1 MLFYQKTTEET
12 LKVVDSSSKGLS
24 GKEAKQRL
32 KKYGYNSIT
41 IKGEPL
47 WRKIVEPFWNVFMLV
62 LIIAAAIAIF
72 KGEALDAVII
82 VIIIA
87 VSSVIYYA
95 QSFSTERILR
105 ALRKHDKQTIEVLR
119 NEKAVEIDS
128 EELVPG
134 DIIML
139 YEGQKIPA
147 DARLLHAKN
156 VRCDESLLTGEST
169 PVSKQ
174 TKPLQNKKETYE
186 QTNMLFQGSFVVSG
200 EVTAVIVATGND
212 TQFGQLAALAG
223 SDKQVSPVQN
233 KIDKLL
239 TQIVVVIAA
248 ISVVAFGLS
257 LLRNMEAAEALRF
270 VLTLAVSAVPEGLPV
285 AITVIL
291 VLGMRRMAKR
301 KALVRS
307 MRAIESIGVIT
318 TIATDK
324 TGTLTK
330 NQLSVTD
337 LWQPHDR
344 AEESVLA
351 KSALLTINRGKAK
364 LHDPLDDAMHRFASE
379 HHVSQPKDYK
389 LIASLPFDHQFAM
402 SGNVWSTHSGHE
414 VIVKGAPEHVL
425 ARSSLTEKQLKNA
438 EETLKTFTSHGFRVI
453 AIAKIK
459 LPGSIQSLEELPKK
473 GFIFEGF
480 LTVADILRSEAK
492 SAIQAAKNAGV
503 SVRMVTGDHF
513 ETAYTIG
520 KLLGMVAHREQVFDS
535 REMTKMTD
543 KTLVSRVSHSSIFA
557 RVIPENKHRLLS
569 ILKKHDITAMTG
581 DGVND
586 VPALSNAHV
595 GIAMG
600 SGSQI
605 AKEAGDIV
613 LLDNNFKSIITA
625 IKEGRIILSN
635 IRRMLFYLLAT
646 SAGEV
651 MTMLGAL
658 LIGLPLPVATVQILW
673 INLVTDTSLVI
684 PLGLE
689 PGEKHIMKTPPRK
702 PTAPILDRFLITR
715 IIFIALAMAIIA
727 LCIFFIFLQ
736 SHSVDYA
743 RTITFS
749 SLVVMQWANAFNARS
764 ELQSLF
770 TRIKAVNT
778 KFYIGLAV
786 AISLQMFALFGPLQ
800 SILHVA
806 PVNASDLL
814 FTGAISAGIIII
826 IGELHKVHSRRNLKN
841 LGD

>member
-1 MLFYQKTTEET
+1 MLFYQKTTDET
-12 LKVVDSSSKGLS
+12 LAAVGGSTGGLS
-24 GKEAKQRL
+24 SKEAKKRL
-32 KKYGYNSIT
+32 KKYGENSIT
-41 IKGEPL
+41 VKGGSL
-47 WRKIVEPFWNVFMLV
+47 WRKIIEPFWNVFMLV
-62 LIIAAAIAIF
+62 LIIAATIAIA

-82 VIIIA
+82 LVIIT
-87 VSSVIYYA
+87 VSAVIYYV

-105 ALRKHDKQTIEVLR
+105 ALKKHDKQIVEVLR
-119 NEKAVEIDS
+119 NNKAIEIPS
-128 EELVPG
+128 EQLVPG

-139 YEGQKIPA
+139 YEGQKVPA
-147 DARLLHAKN
+147 DARLFYAKN

-174 TKPLQNKKETYE
+174 TKQLHNKKEVYE
-186 QTNMLFQGSFVVSG
+186 QSNMLFQGSFIVSG
-200 EVTAVIVATGND
+200 EATVIIVATGNG
-212 TQFGQLAALAG
+212 TQFGKLAALAG
-223 SDKQVSPVQN
+223 GDQQTSPVQN

-239 TQIVVVIAA
+239 TQIIISVAA
-248 ISVVAFGLS
+248 IAIVAFGLS
-257 LLRNMEAAEALRF
+257 LLRGMEIAEALRF

-285 AITVIL
+285 AISVIL
-291 VLGMRRMAKR
+291 VLGMRRMARR

-337 LWQPHDR
+337 LWQPHER
-344 AEESVLA
+344 AEESILA
-351 KSALLTINRGKAK
+351 QLSLLATNRGKGK

-379 HHVSQPKDYK
+379 HSAVQPSGYT
-389 LIASLPFDHQFAM
+389 LISSLPFDHRFAM
-402 SGNVWSTHSGHE
+402 SGNIWSTQNGHE
-414 VIVKGAPEHVL
+414 AIIKGAPEHIL
-425 ARSSLTEKQLKNA
+425 ARSSLTAKQLA
-438 EETLKTFTSHGFRVI
+438 ACEEALKTFTSHGFRVI
-453 AIAKIK
+453 AVAKVK
-459 LPGSIQSLEELPKK
+459 LPNAILSLEELPKNK
-473 GFIFEGF
+473 FTFEGF
-480 LTVADILRSEAK
+480 LTVEDILRHEAK
-492 SAIQAAKNAGV
+492 SAINEAKAAGV
-503 SVRMVTGDHF
+503 SVRMITGDHF
-513 ETAYTIG
+513 ETAFNIG
-520 KLLGMVAHREQVFDS
+520 RQLGMVTHRDQVFDS
-535 REMTKMTD
+535 RQMQKMSDAALIT
-543 KTLVSRVSHSSIFA
+543 RVRGSFIFA

-569 ILKKHDITAMTG
+569 ILKKDAITAMTG

-600 SGSQI
+600 GGSQI

-625 IKEGRIILSN
+625 IKEGRIIFSN

-646 SAGEV
+646 STGEV
-651 MTMLGAL
+651 ITMLGAL

-715 IIFIALAMAIIA
+715 IILISLSMAVLALV
-727 LCIFFIFLQ
+727 IFFIFLQ
-736 SHSVDYA
+736 FHSVDYA

-764 ELQSLF
+764 EVQSLF
-770 TRIKAVNT
+770 TRIKVVNT
-778 KFYIGLAV
+778 KFYAGLV
-786 AISLQMFALFGPLQ
+786 IAISLQMLALFGPLQ
-800 SILHVA
+800 GVLHVV
-806 PVNASDLL
+806 PVDLNDLL
-814 FTGAISAGIIII
+814 ITGVISATIIIT
-826 IGELHKVHSRRNLKN
+826 IGELHKIHSRKSLKN
-841 LGD
+841 

>member
-12 LKVVDSSSKGLS
+12 LTAVAGSAQGLS
-24 GKEAKQRL
+24 SKEAKKRL
-32 KKYGYNSIT
+32 KKYGENSIT

-47 WRKIVEPFWNVFMLV
+47 WRKVIEPFWNVFMLV
-62 LIIAAAIAIF
+62 LIIAAAIAIA

-82 VIIIA
+82 LIIIA
-87 VSSVIYYA
+87 VSAIIYYV

-105 ALRKHDKQTIEVLR
+105 ALKKHDKQIIEVLR
-119 NEKAVEIDS
+119 NNKVTEIPA
-128 EELVPG
+128 EQLVQG

-174 TKPLQNKKETYE
+174 TKQLHSKKETYE
-186 QTNMLFQGSFVVSG
+186 QTNMLFQGSFIVAG
-200 EVTAVIVATGND
+200 EATAIVVATGNN
-212 TQFGQLAALAG
+212 TQFGKLAALAG
-223 SDKQVSPVQN
+223 SDQQTSPVQN

-239 TQIVVVIAA
+239 TQIIIAIAA
-248 ISVVAFGLS
+248 IATVAFGLS
-257 LLRNMEAAEALRF
+257 LLRGMEVAEALRF

-285 AITVIL
+285 AISVIL

-307 MRAIESIGVIT
+307 MRAIESIGVVT

-337 LWQPHDR
+337 SWQPHER
-344 AEESVLA
+344 AEESILA
-351 KSALLTINRGKAK
+351 QLSLLAINRGKGK
-364 LHDPLDDAMHRFASE
+364 LHDPLDDAMQRFASE
-379 HHVSQPKDYK
+379 HNTTRPTDYT
-389 LIASLPFDHQFAM
+389 LIASLPFDHRFAM
-402 SGNVWSTHSGHE
+402 SGNIWSTRNGHE
-414 VIVKGAPEHVL
+414 AIIKGAPEHIL
-425 ARSSLTEKQLKNA
+425 AKSSLTAKQLA
-438 EETLKTFTSHGFRVI
+438 ACEEALKTFTSHGFRVI

-459 LPGSIQSLEELPKK
+459 LPGAITSLEELPRSK
-473 GFIFEGF
+473 FIFEGF
-480 LTVADILRSEAK
+480 LTVEDILRPEAK
-492 SAIQAAKNAGV
+492 SAINAAKTAGV

-513 ETAYTIG
+513 ETAFNIG
-520 KLLGMVAHREQVFDS
+520 RQLGMVAHRDQVFDS
-535 REMTKMTD
+535 REMQKMSD
-543 KTLVSRVSHSSIFA
+543 ATLLSRVKNSFIFA

-569 ILKKHDITAMTG
+569 ILKKNDITAMTG

-625 IKEGRIILSN
+625 IKEGRIIFSN

-646 SAGEV
+646 STGEV
-651 MTMLGAL
+651 ITMLGAL

-715 IIFIALAMAIIA
+715 IILISLSMATLALII
-727 LCIFFIFLQ
+727 FSIFLQ
-736 SHSVDYA
+736 SHSIDYA

-778 KFYIGLAV
+778 KFYIGLAI
-786 AISLQMFALFGPLQ
+786 AISLQMLALFGPLQ
-800 SILHVA
+800 SILHVS
-806 PVNASDLL
+806 PVSISDLL
-814 FTGAISAGIIII
+814 ITGVVSAATIIA
-826 IGELHKVHSRRNLKN
+826 IGELHKIHSRKALKN
-841 LGD
+841 

>member
-1 MLFYQKTTEET
+1 MSFYQKTTEET
-12 LKVVDSSSKGLS
+12 LETLGSSPEGLS
-24 GKEAKQRL
+24 NKEAKGRL
-32 KKYGYNSIT
+32 ARYGYNSIT
-41 IKGEPL
+41 VKGIPL
-47 WRKIVEPFWNVFMLV
+47 WRKVVEPFWNVFMLV

-72 KGEALDAVII
+72 KGEALDAII
-82 VIIIA
+82 ILIIIA
-87 VSSVIYYA
+87 VSAVIYYV
-95 QSFSTERILR
+95 QSFSTEQILR
-105 ALRKHDKQTIEVLR
+105 ALRKHDKQSIEVLR
-119 NEKAVEIDS
+119 NKKSIEITS

-139 YEGQKIPA
+139 YEGQKVPA
-147 DARLLHAKN
+147 DTRLLHAKN

-174 TKPLQNKKETYE
+174 TKQLHKKKETYE
-186 QTNMLFQGSFVVSG
+186 QTNMLFQGSFIVSG
-200 EVTAVIVATGND
+200 EATAIVVATGNN
-212 TQFGQLAALAG
+212 TEFGQLAALAG
-223 SDKQVSPVQN
+223 SDQQTSPVQI

-239 TQIVVVIAA
+239 TQIIIVIAA
-248 ISVVAFGLS
+248 ISLVAFGLS
-257 LLRNMEAAEALRF
+257 LLRGMEIAEALRF

-307 MRAIESIGVIT
+307 MRAIESIGVVT
-318 TIATDK
+318 TVATDK

-344 AEESVLA
+344 AEESILA
-351 KSALLTINRGKAK
+351 KSALLAINQGKGK
-364 LHDPLDDAMHRFASE
+364 LHDPLDNAMHRFASE
-379 HHVSQPKDYK
+379 HDVTQPKDYT
-389 LIASLPFDHQFAM
+389 LIASLPFDHQFAT
-402 SGNVWSTHSGHE
+402 SGNVWSTHKGHE
-414 VIVKGAPEHVL
+414 VILKGAPEHII
-425 ARSSLTEKQLKNA
+425 ARSQLSTKQEIAVTQALRI
-438 EETLKTFTSHGFRVI
+438 FTSHGFRVI
-453 AIAKIK
+453 AIARAT
-459 LPGSIQSLEELPKK
+459 LPGAISSLAEVPKK
-473 GFIFEGF
+473 GLIFEGF
-480 LTVADILRSEAK
+480 LTVADILRPEAE
-492 SAIQAAKNAGV
+492 SAIMAARNAGI

-513 ETAYTIG
+513 ETAYNIG
-520 KLLGMVAHREQVFDS
+520 KQLGMVARREQVFDS
-535 REMTKMTD
+535 QEMAKMND
-543 KTLVSRVSHSSIFA
+543 AALEHRVESSFIFA

-569 ILKKHDITAMTG
+569 VLKKHDITAMTG

-613 LLDNNFKSIITA
+613 LLDNNFRSIITA
-625 IKEGRIILSN
+625 IKEGRIIFSN

-646 SAGEV
+646 STGEV
-651 MTMLGAL
+651 ITMLGAL

-689 PGEKHIMKTPPRK
+689 PGEKHTMKTPPRN
-702 PTAPILDRFLITR
+702 PSAPILDRFLVTR
-715 IIFIALAMAIIA
+715 IVLIALSMATTA
-727 LCIFFIFLQ
+727 LIIFFIFLQ

-743 RTITFS
+743 RTIAFS

-770 TRIKAVNT
+770 TRIRTINT
-778 KFYIGLAV
+778 KFYIGLAI
-786 AISLQMFALFGPLQ
+786 AITLQILALFGPLQ
-800 SILHVA
+800 SLLHV
-806 PVNASDLL
+806 VSVSINDLL
-814 FTGAISAGIIII
+814 ITGGISAGIIIL
-826 IGELHKVHSRRNLKN
+826 IGELHKIHSRQHELKK
-841 LGD
+841 